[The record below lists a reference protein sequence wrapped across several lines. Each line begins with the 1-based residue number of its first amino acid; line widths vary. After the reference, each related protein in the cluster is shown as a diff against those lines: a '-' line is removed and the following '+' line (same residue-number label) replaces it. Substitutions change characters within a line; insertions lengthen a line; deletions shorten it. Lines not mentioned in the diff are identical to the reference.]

1 MPSLEEAAADLRT
14 QIAAPIY
21 KIDFTNERIARDA
34 AFYAGQLWAVEQ
46 LEKLIRKYGKEAD
59 Q

>member
-1 MPSLEEAAADLRT
+1 MVP
-14 QIAAPIY
+14 PMY

-46 LEKLIRKYGKEAD
+46 LDKLIRKYGKEAG